1 LTATPI
7 GRILRRF
14 LTDLNCMGRTRHIL
28 AVTLVA
34 TALCA
39 DRAVAATAAP
49 EVLARPQAGMMEMA
63 GRLVSRL
70 SSNFQRA
77 VATVRI
83 YEPRSQQNA
92 PTFDRPMPESAPVA
106 RLPISPNQFRLP
118 PPATA

>member
-1 LTATPI
+1 
-7 GRILRRF
+7 
-14 LTDLNCMGRTRHIL
+14 MGRTRHIL

-49 EVLARPQAGMMEMA
+49 EAASRPTSGMMEMA

-70 SSNFQRA
+70 SSNFQRV

-92 PTFDRPMPESAPVA
+92 PSFDRAIPESAPIVQ
-106 RLPISPNQFRLP
+106 LPISPNQFRLP
-118 PPATA
+118 PPTA